1 MFDASF
7 FMATFEDHG
16 MATRAVRCNAPPGDL
31 GFIVGFVRPEQL
43 IFGDAVQTTQFEIE
57 YVTRDAPDLAP
68 GDGLTISNTLY
79 RVHNMPRK
87 QGDGTFTRAELEEA
101 RA

>member
-1 MFDASF
+1 MFDASL

-16 MATRAVRCNAPPGDL
+16 MATRAVRASAPPGP

-43 IFGDAVQTTQFEIE
+43 IQGDSVQTAQIEIE
-57 YVTRDAPDLAP
+57 YATVDAPDLAL
-68 GDGLTISNTLY
+68 GEGLTISATLY
-79 RVHNMPRK
+79 RVHNLPRK